1 MRAGWED
8 KLLKDI
14 CSVFGRIGFRGY
26 TKADFVSTPDNGA
39 ITLSP
44 SNIIGGELSCDK
56 CSYVSW
62 EKYYQSPEIMVFPGD
77 ILLVK
82 TASIGKCALVRS
94 LPHEATINPQFV
106 VLKEI
111 KVNHQYLT
119 YFLQSPIAQKKFQE
133 FAIGAAVPTFSQKKL
148 EGLIV
153 PTPSLPEQQRIVDI
167 LDREF
172 AKIDALKANAE
183 KSLQAAK
190 DLFQATLK
198 KELEPKEGWSDIS
211 IGSVASLI
219 TKGASPKWQG
229 IQYVSSGGILFITS
243 ENVREGFIDIS
254 LPKYVET
261 AFNGK
266 QARSILQKDDVLVNI
281 VGASIGRAAVYTLD
295 VKDAN
300 VNQAVAL
307 VRLNKDRV
315 FPDYLCCFL
324 NSKMAEAF
332 YTSMKKDT
340 ARANLSLENISN
352 IVFPCPKDITE
363 QKAVAKKLHYEQQLC
378 RQVENNYQKT
388 LTLCDDL
395 KQSLLRKAFNGEL

>member
-1 MRAGWED
+1 MRTGWED

-172 AKIDALKANAE
+172 TKIDALKANAE
-183 KSLQAAK
+183 KSLLAAK

-198 KELEPKEGWSDIS
+198 KELEPKEGWETKHLNEWATYS
-211 IGSVASLI
+211 IGLTYKPADVSNEGTIVLRSSNIQNDELVFDDIVRVACKVKDELFVEDGDILMCSRNGSARLVGKVARIGKEQERMTYGTFMTIIRSKYNPILFYYFKSNDFRSQISKGENTMINQI
-219 TKGASPKWQG
+219 TK
-229 IQYVSSGGILFITS
+229 YMLNDV
-243 ENVREGFIDIS
+243 VIS
-254 LPKYVET
+254 LPNDPREVSRI
-261 AFNGK
+261 
-266 QARSILQKDDVLVNI
+266 ARSLDDLNDRCKSLQ
-281 VGASIGRAAVYTLD
+281 
-295 VKDAN
+295 
-300 VNQAVAL
+300 
-307 VRLNKDRV
+307 
-315 FPDYLCCFL
+315 
-324 NSKMAEAF
+324 E
-332 YTSMKKDT
+332 
-340 ARANLSLENISN
+340 
-352 IVFPCPKDITE
+352 
-363 QKAVAKKLHYEQQLC
+363 
-378 RQVENNYQKT
+378 NYQKT

>member
-1 MRAGWED
+1 MREGWEV

-26 TKADFVSTPDNGA
+26 TKADFVSTPENGA

-62 EKYYQSPEIMVFPGD
+62 EKYYQSPEIMIFPGD

-148 EGLIV
+148 EGLVV

-172 AKIDALKANAE
+172 AKIDVLKANAE
-183 KSLQAAK
+183 KSLHAAK

-198 KELEPKEGWSDIS
+198 KELELKEGWKTMKMGDVSLIARGGSPRPIKSFITKDADGVNWIKIGDTEVGGKYIYSTKEKIRKEGMRSSRYVEAGDFLLSNSMSFGRPYILKTDGCIHDGWLVIKKYEKTFTQDFLYYLLLSPVVVRQFEEGARGSTVRNLNTDIVS
-211 IGSVASLI
+211 AVVVSCPASL
-219 TKGASPKWQG
+219 
-229 IQYVSSGGILFITS
+229 
-243 ENVREGFIDIS
+243 D
-254 LPKYVET
+254 
-261 AFNGK
+261 
-266 QARSILQKDDVLVNI
+266 
-281 VGASIGRAAVYTLD
+281 
-295 VKDAN
+295 
-300 VNQAVAL
+300 
-307 VRLNKDRV
+307 
-315 FPDYLCCFL
+315 
-324 NSKMAEAF
+324 
-332 YTSMKKDT
+332 
-340 ARANLSLENISN
+340 
-352 IVFPCPKDITE
+352 
-363 QKAVAKKLHYEQQLC
+363 EQQEIV
-378 RQVENNYQKT
+378 RRVEEQNYKCKALQENYQKT
-388 LTLCDDL
+388 LALCDDL
-395 KQSLLRKAFNGEL
+395 KQALLRKAFNGEL

>member
-1 MRAGWED
+1 MRTGWED

-62 EKYYQSPEIMVFPGD
+62 EKYNQSPEIMVFPGD

-183 KSLQAAK
+183 KSLHAAK
-190 DLFQATLK
+190 DLYAEMLNTSLSSQKGWKTKTLDEVCSKISDGTHHSPPNTPSGEYKYITAKNIKPWGLDLTDLTFVSKDIHQEIYSRCNPKKGDVLYIKDGATTGIAIVNPLEEEFSLLSSVALLKPIPTEITSRYLCYAMNSPRMYAFVRERMDGAAITRITLK
-198 KELEPKEGWSDIS
+198 KIKAFP
-211 IGSVASLI
+211 
-219 TKGASPKWQG
+219 
-229 IQYVSSGGILFITS
+229 VSYPAINEQNAIVSRLDDLNDRCNT
-243 ENVREGFIDIS
+243 
-254 LPKYVET
+254 
-261 AFNGK
+261 
-266 QARSILQKDDVLVNI
+266 LQ
-281 VGASIGRAAVYTLD
+281 
-295 VKDAN
+295 
-300 VNQAVAL
+300 
-307 VRLNKDRV
+307 
-315 FPDYLCCFL
+315 
-324 NSKMAEAF
+324 E
-332 YTSMKKDT
+332 
-340 ARANLSLENISN
+340 
-352 IVFPCPKDITE
+352 
-363 QKAVAKKLHYEQQLC
+363 
-378 RQVENNYQKT
+378 NYQKT

>member
-1 MRAGWED
+1 MRTGWED

-106 VLKEI
+106 ILKEI

-190 DLFQATLK
+190 DLFQATMK
-198 KELEPKEGWSDIS
+198 KELKPKEGWTQETLFAVSTEMFAGGDAPKNQMADTPSKEYPIPIIANAVENEGLYGYTS
-211 IGSVASLI
+211 IARVSVPSITIAGRGSGTGYVFRRRYSYFPIVRLIVIIPNDNKVCLDYLYFAIKSLN
-219 TKGASPKWQG
+219 
-229 IQYVSSGGILFITS
+229 IQSSGSAIPQLTIPMIKNYLIAYPAKSIQEVIIKRLTQIEEGYFQLQ
-243 ENVREGFIDIS
+243 EN
-254 LPKYVET
+254 Y
-261 AFNGK
+261 
-266 QARSILQKDDVLVNI
+266 
-281 VGASIGRAAVYTLD
+281 
-295 VKDAN
+295 
-300 VNQAVAL
+300 
-307 VRLNKDRV
+307 
-315 FPDYLCCFL
+315 
-324 NSKMAEAF
+324 
-332 YTSMKKDT
+332 
-340 ARANLSLENISN
+340 
-352 IVFPCPKDITE
+352 
-363 QKAVAKKLHYEQQLC
+363 H
-378 RQVENNYQKT
+378 KT